1 MQNLTCTRE
10 LKKSE
15 MKLEVILYAFTV
27 INTGFKEQTYSRGY
41 MIVGR
46 HRAKY
51 RRRR

>member
-27 INTGFKEQTYSRGY
+27 IKGTNLFKGLHDCRKTQSK
-41 MIVGR
+41 V
-46 HRAKY
+46 
-51 RRRR
+51 